1 MAAIQPRKTTQLKAL
16 FERPEIFVLAGGTN
30 PLQAQMAEMVGYEA
44 FYMSGGNTS
53 ANLLGWPDVGVMT
66 MREIVDN
73 ARRIAMSID
82 IPVFSDA
89 DTGYGNA
96 VQVYRTVKEYIA
108 AGVAGIHLEDQES
121 PKKSGSMAGRRCIS
135 VEEMVGKLRAA
146 MDAKQELD
154 ADFVVCARCDF
165 RGAEGGSLEGAIE
178 RCMIYKAQAGVDV
191 VFPEGLQTWAEVQEA
206 CRRIPGPVLPLLHPT
221 VIDPF
226 PTLEE
231 QEAAGCAAAFFPSLT
246 TMAGL
251 QASWDFLNDFKSRG
265 TAALDEF
272 RTRSGQSPWGE
283 ITNNRI
289 TKLRQIREME
299 ERYLPQQLQRDYDNT
314 LGIRPQ

>member
-1 MAAIQPRKTTQLKAL
+1 MAEIKRKTTQLKEL
-16 FERPEIFVLAGGTN
+16 FKSPDIFVLAGGTN
-30 PLQAQMAEMVGYEA
+30 PLFAQMAEIAGFEA

-53 ANLLGWPDVGVMT
+53 AHLLGWPDVGVTT
-66 MREIVDN
+66 MRDMVDN
-73 ARRIAMSID
+73 ARRIVMAVN

-96 VQVYRTVKEYIA
+96 VQVYRTVQEFIA

-146 MDAKQELD
+146 MDAKREMD
-154 ADFVVCARCDF
+154 ADFVICARCDF
-165 RGAEGGSLEGAIE
+165 RGAEGGSFAGAVE
-178 RCMIYKAQAGVDV
+178 RCVIYKEEAGVDV
-191 VFPEGLQTWAEVQEA
+191 VFPEGLQTWEEVQEA
-206 CRRIPGPVLPLLHPT
+206 CQRIPGPVLPLLHPT

-226 PTLEE
+226 PTLEQ

-246 TMAGL
+246 TMAAL
-251 QASWDFLNDFKSRG
+251 QASWDFLHDFKARG
-265 TAALDEF
+265 TMALDEF
-272 RTRSGQSPWGE
+272 RAQAAQSKWGE
-283 ITNNRI
+283 VTNNRA
-289 TKLRQIREME
+289 TNLRRIREME
-299 ERYLPQQLQRDYDNT
+299 ERYLPQALQRDYEGT